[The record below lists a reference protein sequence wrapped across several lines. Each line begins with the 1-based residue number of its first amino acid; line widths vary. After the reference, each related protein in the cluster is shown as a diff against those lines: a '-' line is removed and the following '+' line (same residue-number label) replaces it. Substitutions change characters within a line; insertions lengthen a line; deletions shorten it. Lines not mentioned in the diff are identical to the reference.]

1 MGFMAYLIKP
11 KFGSEVNS
19 ERTECHVIGHL
30 GRLMSAVLLLG
41 QFDRSFLNGSV
52 RERLWLEF
60 LSGRNRQWIDGAAV
74 AALGVVADGNLHA
87 AKLTHQIEG
96 TCEHSCIGIV
106 ASFVG
111 NDVRAKHLG
120 VFS

>member
-1 MGFMAYLIKP
+1 MAYLIKP

-19 ERTECHVIGHL
+19 EWTECHVIGHL

-41 QFDRSFLNGSV
+41 QLDRSFLNGSV

-87 AKLTHQIEG
+87 AKFTHQIEG

-111 NDVRAKHLG
+111 NDVSAKDLG

>member
-1 MGFMAYLIKP
+1 MGFMAYLIKL

-52 RERLWLEF
+52 RERLRLGF
-60 LSGRNRQWIDGAAV
+60 LSGCNRQWVDGAAV

-96 TCEHSCIGIV
+96 TCEHSRIGIV

-111 NDVRAKHLG
+111 DDVRAKHLG